1 MSSSGRLLT
10 AVLSAMSCLPSTCL
24 TDVLPAFSKPT
35 THQQRSSPATTAPG
49 IASSTAAAAVSMAD
63 DNHAG
68 VLAGD
73 AAAFP
78 LLVGHML
85 HQTDMELAGKP
96 HAWTFH
102 SVLDRLVAIAG
113 NPVRH
118 ALGQVL
124 LHL

>member
-10 AVLSAMSCLPSTCL
+10 AVLSAMSCLLSTCL

-35 THQQRSSPATTAPG
+35 THQQCSSPATT
-49 IASSTAAAAVSMAD
+49 
-63 DNHAG
+63 AG